1 MALQLAKQPHSV
13 RALVDISDSVY
24 IKALKVLNWLLASYL
39 HRTFPKAGRKGQEW
53 NKRAFLKLQ
62 SFLIREK
69 SHSQKH
75 PSRLPFILLWPEVGP
90 VMKETEKAS
99 ISPSETGFPQSL
111 GLSTWIPLKKKRG
124 VILATNKRNK
134 VVSET
139 AIKIDFHENRH
150 GACILI
156 KEKF

>member
-1 MALQLAKQPHSV
+1 M
-13 RALVDISDSVY
+13 
-24 IKALKVLNWLLASYL
+24 
-39 HRTFPKAGRKGQEW
+39 
-53 NKRAFLKLQ
+53 
-62 SFLIREK
+62 
-69 SHSQKH
+69 
-75 PSRLPFILLWPEVGP
+75 LLWPELGP

-99 ISPSETGFPQSL
+99 IWQSETGFPQSL
-111 GLSTWIPLKKKRG
+111 GLNTCIPFKKRG
-124 VILATNKRNK
+124 EFILATNKRKK